1 MEQREIIAGYQEVL
15 HWQQLLE
22 ETVQVHRVSQMK
34 PGWEKYW
41 QFVISQGRAR
51 QRDDVMLYLGREES
65 REAGMM
71 QVTCHTHMQVLYRGL
86 FLQLLWILAT
96 KLGHFLQLNLRIKQ

>member
-1 MEQREIIAGYQEVL
+1 M
-15 HWQQLLE
+15 
-22 ETVQVHRVSQMK
+22 QVHGVSQMK
-34 PGWEKYW
+34 PGGEKYW

-51 QRDDVMLYLGREES
+51 QRDDEMLYLGREGS
-65 REAGMM
+65 RDAGMM
-71 QVTCHTHMQVLYRGL
+71 QESCHTHMQVLFRGL